1 MCAAPLSRLTG
12 KRQPRSRR
20 TRRTD
25 AVESLTSS
33 VRRRIALCPAAFFS
47 VAALVFAAPA
57 AAQSARECAATASA
71 CVTACVQENAR
82 AGSADR
88 AARSSQLHDCRAV
101 CNQQRQACQQQI
113 VPASTRPSAAT
124 APAATSAASPAA
136 LNPARAYDFVQLA
149 AVDER
154 IHDLHLRGRIG
165 GRHYAVGENG
175 SLAFG
180 ARLKDG
186 GHGIFVA
193 DGRSLR
199 TVAVTTPGGYTN
211 LLIAAEFGLNRR
223 GDVLFSTEMGPA
235 QRVLVRAGAN
245 GHEILAEDGV
255 LLDSNERGTAL
266 YLKSDGLYLLAVG
279 RTEVRIG
286 NVGGQA
292 AINASDLVAF
302 WDGESVAWW
311 RDGRIAPQATPAPR
325 MLNGWVRVDQ
335 PLKINNAGSYVLGVP
350 LPQIP
355 NGQALLLRSG
365 GRSIPI
371 ADNSGDSYSRF
382 IRADLNDRDEVAFV
396 ARMSNSI
403 NAAFVYR
410 AGRVEPLSGMRTV
423 REGVADIAI
432 NAGGFAVYGD
442 HSGLWHGPDQ
452 ETDKVVRRG
461 DVLLGQPVSFVGLL
475 GVNDAGQ
482 VFFNVG
488 FGKGSR
494 GTMLVRAD
502 PR

>member
-1 MCAAPLSRLTG
+1 MSATVLLVWTSRLG
-12 KRQPRSRR
+12 
-20 TRRTD
+20 
-25 AVESLTSS
+25 
-33 VRRRIALCPAAFFS
+33 IALS
-47 VAALVFAAPA
+47 VGACLWAALVFAPA
-57 AAQSARECAATASA
+57 ASGQSARECAATASA
-71 CVTACVQENAR
+71 CVNACVQANVR
-82 AGSADR
+82 AGSADH
-88 AARSSQLHDCRAV
+88 AARSAQLHNCRAA
-101 CNQQRQACQQQI
+101 CDQQRQACQQQT
-113 VPASTRPSAAT
+113 VPT
-124 APAATSAASPAA
+124 APTRSSPAPAPAPTSASSPAA

-154 IHDLHLRGRIG
+154 IHDLTLRSRTGL
-165 GRHYAVGENG
+165 RHYAVGEDG

-223 GDVLFSTEMGPA
+223 GEVLFSAEMGPA
-235 QRVLVRAGAN
+235 RRVLVRAGAN

-266 YLKSDGLYLLAVG
+266 YSKSGGLYLLAGG
-279 RTEVRIG
+279 RKEVSVG

-292 AINASDLVAF
+292 AVNASDLVAF
-302 WDGESVAWW
+302 WDGESIAWW
-311 RDGRIAPQATPAPR
+311 REGRIAPQATPAPR
-325 MLNGWVRVDQ
+325 MLTGWVRGDN
-335 PLKINNAGSYVLGVP
+335 PLKINNSGSYVLAVP

-365 GRSIPI
+365 GRSLPI

-382 IRADLNDRDEVAFV
+382 VRADLNDRDEVAFV
-396 ARMSNSI
+396 AYMSNSI

-410 AGRVEPLSGMRTV
+410 AGRIEPLSGMRTV
-423 REGVADIAI
+423 REGVDDIAI

-452 ETDKVVRRG
+452 EADKIVRRG
-461 DVLLGQPVSFVGLL
+461 DVLLGQPVNFVGLL

>member
-1 MCAAPLSRLTG
+1 MSRVST
-12 KRQPRSRR
+12 RSLI
-20 TRRTD
+20 
-25 AVESLTSS
+25 ASS
-33 VRRRIALCPAAFFS
+33 AGSCLG
-47 VAALVFAAPA
+47 AALLFASA
-57 AAQSARECAATASA
+57 AIAQSPRECAASVSA
-71 CVTACVQENAR
+71 CVNACVQASAR

-88 AARSSQLHDCRAV
+88 AARSAQLQDCRTA
-101 CNQQRQACQQQI
+101 CNQQRQVCPQQT
-113 VPASTRPSAAT
+113 VPAASDRLSPAPSAS
-124 APAATSAASPAA
+124 SASSSAA

-154 IHDLHLRGRIG
+154 IQDLHLRGG
-165 GRHYAVGENG
+165 TSGRHYAVGENG

-211 LLIAAEFGLNRR
+211 LLIAAEFGMNRR
-223 GDVLFSTEMGPA
+223 GEILFSAEMGPA
-235 QRVLVRAGAN
+235 RRVLVRAGAN
-245 GHEILAEDGV
+245 GDEIIADDGV

-266 YLKSDGLYLLAVG
+266 YMKRGGLFLLADG
-279 RTEVRIG
+279 RDVSIG

-292 AINASDLVAF
+292 ALNASDQVAY
-302 WDGESVAWW
+302 WDGNSIALW
-311 RDGRIAPQATPAPR
+311 RDGRITPQATPTPR
-325 MLNGWVRVDQ
+325 QLGDWVRGDH

-350 LPQIP
+350 LPHIP

-396 ARMSNSI
+396 ARMSNGT
-403 NAAFVYR
+403 NAAFIYR
-410 AGRVEPLSGMRTV
+410 AGRIEPLSGMRTV
-423 REGVADIAI
+423 REGVDDIVI

-442 HSGLWHGPDQ
+442 NSGLWHGPDQ
-452 ETDKVVRRG
+452 EADKIVRRG
-461 DVLLGQPVSFVGLL
+461 DVLFGKPVSFVGLL

-488 FGKGSR
+488 FVKGSR
-494 GTMLVRAD
+494 GTMIVRAD